1 MLQRLYDEQTDRV
14 ELTTALEELALSYI
28 RTPYYGARNKWLTDA
43 GFPITLLNWTLGVS
57 NRQKYPTAYTFN
69 LRKKIKYM
77 HVPHKAV
84 FEWAL
89 LFFKIFSLGFKLPDF
104 FLKKN
109 TLLSIVINIKS

>member
-1 MLQRLYDEQTDRV
+1 M
-14 ELTTALEELALSYI
+14 
-28 RTPYYGARNKWLTDA
+28 
-43 GFPITLLNWTLGVS
+43 TLLNWTLGVS

-104 FLKKN
+104 FFKEKHTAFNCNQYKK
-109 TLLSIVINIKS
+109 LGVIDY